1 MIKKFLPPRVI
12 LEKIYITQ
20 GIILDVGKVFT
31 GNGDE

>member
-1 MIKKFLPPRVI
+1 MIKKFLLPSDI
-12 LEKIYITQ
+12 LEYITQ